1 MSKPLLSVVITV
13 FNEED
18 NIKPLLEATYDALSS
33 IDYEVILIE
42 DGSTD
47 RTVTE
52 VKKYANS
59 RTKLIIFNKNYG
71 QTTALAAGIDQAIG
85 EYIATMDGDLQ
96 NDPTDIPAMLRKAI
110 DEEWDVVAGRRA
122 NRKDGF
128 VLRKIPSKI
137 ANWVIRNTTK
147 VYLNDYGCTLR
158 VYKAEIAQNMGLY
171 GELHRFIPV
180 LAKQQGAK
188 MTEVD
193 VKHHPRIHGTSK
205 YGLSRTF
212 KVMADLILMLFFQ
225 KYFQRP
231 IHLFGGLGLMAFLLG
246 FLINFYLLILKILGE
261 DIWGRPIM
269 ILGFILILGG
279 IQLITTGIIAE
290 IIVRTYFESQDK
302 KTYKIK
308 SIFQGQSP
316 QSPEKVMVARAAE
329 SAE

>member
-1 MSKPLLSVVITV
+1 MTKPLISVVITV
-13 FNEED
+13 YNEEE
-18 NIKPLLEATYDALSS
+18 NIKPLLDATYEALKD

-47 RTVTE
+47 GTVAE
-52 VKKYANS
+52 VKKYADN

-71 QTTALAAGIDQAIG
+71 QTTALAAGIDMAQG
-85 EYIATMDGDLQ
+85 QYIATMDGDLQ
-96 NDPTDIPAMLRKAI
+96 NDPTDIPAMLQKAI
-110 DEEWDVVAGRRA
+110 DEDWGVVAGRRA

-128 VLRKIPSKI
+128 VLRKFPSKI
-137 ANWVIRNTTK
+137 ANYIIRHSTK
-147 VYLNDYGCTLR
+147 VYLNDYGCSLR
-158 VYKAEIAQNMGLY
+158 VYKADIAQNMGLY

-180 LAKQQGAK
+180 LAKQEGAS
-188 MTEVD
+188 MIEVD

-231 IHLFGGLGLMAFLLG
+231 IHIFGTLGLFSFLIG
-246 FLINFYLLILKILGE
+246 VLINFYLLVEKLMGA
-261 DIWGRPIM
+261 DIWGRPILL
-269 ILGFILILGG
+269 LGFIFLLGG

-290 IIVRTYFESQDK
+290 IIIRTYFESQDK

-308 SIFQGQSP
+308 AVYQG
-316 QSPEKVMVARAAE
+316 E
-329 SAE
+329 

>member
-1 MSKPLLSVVITV
+1 MTKPLISVVITV
-13 FNEED
+13 YNEED
-18 NIKPLLEATYDALSS
+18 NIQPLLEATYAALSE

-47 RTVTE
+47 RTVAE
-52 VKKYANS
+52 VKKYANE
-59 RTKLIIFNKNYG
+59 RTKLIVFNRNYG
-71 QTTALAAGIDQAIG
+71 QTTALAAGIDMAIG
-85 EYIATMDGDLQ
+85 QYIATMDGDLQ
-96 NDPTDIPAMLRKAI
+96 NDPTDIPLMLQKAI
-110 DEEWDVVAGRRA
+110 DEDWDVVAGRRA

-147 VYLNDYGCTLR
+147 VYLKDYGCTLR

-188 MTEVD
+188 MTELD
-193 VKHHPRIHGTSK
+193 VKHHPRIHGESK

-212 KVMADLILMLFFQ
+212 KVMSDLILMLFFQ

-231 IHLFGGLGLMAFLLG
+231 IHLFGGIGLISFLLG
-246 FLINFYLLILKILGE
+246 TLISFYLLVLKILGE

-308 SIFQGQSP
+308 SVFQG
-316 QSPEKVMVARAAE
+316 EKLEV
-329 SAE
+329 SSLSDQ

>member
-1 MSKPLLSVVITV
+1 MNQPLLSVVITV
-13 FNEED
+13 YNEED
-18 NIKPLLEATYDALSS
+18 NIQPLLQATYAALTG
-33 IDYEVILIE
+33 IDYEVILVE

-59 RTKLIIFNKNYG
+59 QTKLVIFNRNYG

-85 EYIATMDGDLQ
+85 QYIATMDGDLQ
-96 NDPTDIPAMLRKAI
+96 NDPTDIPGMLQKAI

-122 NRKDGF
+122 NRQDGF
-128 VLRKIPSKI
+128 IFRKIPSKI
-137 ANWVIRNTTK
+137 ANWIIRNSTNVHLK
-147 VYLNDYGCTLR
+147 DYGCTLR
-158 VYKAEIAQNMGLY
+158 VYKADIAQNMGLY

-231 IHLFGGLGLMAFLLG
+231 IHLFGGLGLLAFLLG
-246 FLINFYLLILKILGE
+246 GIINGYLLVLKIMGE
-261 DIWGRPIM
+261 DIWGRPIL

-279 IQLITTGIIAE
+279 IQLITTGIISE

-302 KTYKIK
+302 KTYRIK
-308 SIFQGQSP
+308 SLYTGEQEVSQSN
-316 QSPEKVMVARAAE
+316 
-329 SAE
+329 